1 MLDSISLLTRLKS
14 LDLLANASPWW
25 WERALSFDVV
35 IGAIL
40 TQNTKWE
47 NVERSLENLRTAG
60 ILVCTNSS
68 RGESSEQSLQNLANC
83 NSIESFIIPSGFYR
97 QKSTRILALAR
108 DILAEFGSFERFGI
122 EVSREWLLA
131 RKGIGFESADSI
143 LNYACGRAI
152 MVVDS
157 YSARLLGALG
167 REMESY
173 EDIQQWF
180 MNLTTRDLAGLYG
193 DLAYSEI
200 GLAQIYARYH
210 GKIVEFSKQ
219 KLPIQRLLDVDFGSF
234 DK

>member
-25 WERALSFDVV
+25 WNGALGFDVV
-35 IGAIL
+35 VGAIL

-47 NVERSLENLRTAG
+47 NVERSLSNLCTAG
-60 ILVCTNSS
+60 ILVCVDS
-68 RGESSEQSLQNLANC
+68 RAEEASEQSLQNLANC
-83 NSIESFIIPSGFYR
+83 NSIESFIAPSGFYR
-97 QKSTRILALAR
+97 QKSARILALAR
-108 DILAEFGSFERFGI
+108 DILAAFGSFEQFRF

-143 LNYACGRAI
+143 LNYACGRAV

-157 YSARLLGALG
+157 YSARLLSALG
-167 REMESY
+167 IEMESY

-180 MNLTTRDLAGLYG
+180 MSLSARDLAGLYG

-219 KLPIQRLLDVDFGSF
+219 KLPAQRLLDIDSGGF
-234 DK
+234 DT